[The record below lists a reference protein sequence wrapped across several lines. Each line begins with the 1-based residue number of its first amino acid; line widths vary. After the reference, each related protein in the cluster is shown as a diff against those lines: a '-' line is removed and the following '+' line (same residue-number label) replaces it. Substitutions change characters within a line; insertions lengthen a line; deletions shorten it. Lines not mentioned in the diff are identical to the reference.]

1 MYMYVTESGKI
12 SDCWLFLT
20 GLKLY
25 LLKMCLLKK
34 WQSIHSTL
42 YISICVFSSSLIKT
56 SNHATLALQH
66 DRYMHQGT
74 SIHVVFAT
82 KDEWSVG
89 KMKDY
94 PKNYYV
100 QNNNS
105 SPLLRLSQFHVKFQ
119 YS

>member
-1 MYMYVTESGKI
+1 MLLWPFNM
-12 SDCWLFLT
+12 T
-20 GLKLY
+20 G
-25 LLKMCLLKK
+25 
-34 WQSIHSTL
+34 T
-42 YISICVFSSSLIKT
+42 
-56 SNHATLALQH
+56 
-66 DRYMHQGT
+66 YMHQGT

-89 KMKDY
+89 KMKVY